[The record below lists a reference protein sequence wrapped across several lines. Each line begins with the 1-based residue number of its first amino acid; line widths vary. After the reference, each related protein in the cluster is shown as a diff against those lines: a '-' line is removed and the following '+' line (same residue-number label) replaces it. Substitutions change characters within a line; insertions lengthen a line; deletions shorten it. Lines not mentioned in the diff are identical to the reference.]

1 MRGSK
6 KAGPVKRRVMRGGGM
21 AKKSGP
27 VKKRGGGMAKKAGPV
42 KKKMRGGGSISK
54 KSGPAKK
61 KMRGGGMTKKGGPV
75 KMKAMRGGGGMR
87 RNLRDEEARVIGR
100 QDDAADELRRVKS
113 RRPKDAA
120 ERRDKTAETRRVSSR
135 ERDARDEMDR
145 LRRKAVGLGMKS
157 GGKTKKQGY
166 NDKLDESLGARNKTK
181 GKQSLKSRRKESEG
195 MEKASGKRK
204 FSAVGTMDKSSP
216 SKKKSKAK
224 KSSAGKSKTAKSL
237 SPKISQHKRMA
248 MGENVLTGK
257 MIKKASGGKITKTK
271 APKRA
276 PATTGVKL
284 NMGAPKSK
292 TINARGMGAAIKGGK
307 FRTNT

>member
-21 AKKSGP
+21 AKK
-27 VKKRGGGMAKKAGPV
+27 AGPV
-42 KKKMRGGGSISK
+42 KKKGMRGGGS
-54 KSGPAKK
+54 
-61 KMRGGGMTKKGGPV
+61 
-75 KMKAMRGGGGMR
+75 MR

-100 QDDAADELRRVKS
+100 QDDAADDLRRVKS

-120 ERRDKTAETRRVSSR
+120 ERRDKKSETRRVSAR

-145 LRRKAVGLGMKS
+145 LRRKAVGLGMKK

-195 MEKASGKRK
+195 MEKAMGRRK
-204 FSAVGTMDKSSP
+204 YAAVGTMDKDGRKV
-216 SKKKSKAK
+216 SKPKKAAPKKTAAKKAK
-224 KSSAGKSKTAKSL
+224 PKAGAGKGAKGL
-237 SPKISQHKRMA
+237 SNKISQHKRMA

-276 PATTGVKL
+276 PATTGVRL

-292 TINARGMGAAIKGGK
+292 TINARGMGAAIKGGQ

>member
-1 MRGSK
+1 MRG
-6 KAGPVKRRVMRGGGM
+6 V
-21 AKKSGP
+21 KKSGP
-27 VKKRGGGMAKKAGPV
+27 VKRRAMRGGGMAKKAGPAN
-42 KKKMRGGGSISK
+42 KRGMRSGGS
-54 KSGPAKK
+54 
-61 KMRGGGMTKKGGPV
+61 
-75 KMKAMRGGGGMR
+75 MK
-87 RNLRDEEARVIGR
+87 RNLRDEEARVIGV
-100 QDDAADELRRVKS
+100 QDNASDEMRRVKA
-113 RRPKDAA
+113 RRPMDAA
-120 ERRDKTAETRRVSSR
+120 ERRDKKAELSRVGSR
-135 ERDARDEMDR
+135 ERNARDEMDR
-145 LRRKAVGLGMKS
+145 LRKKAVGLGMKS

-204 FSAVGTMDKSSP
+204 FSAVGTMDKSGA

-224 KSSAGKSKTAKSL
+224 KSSAAKSKTAKSL
-237 SPKISQHKRMA
+237 SPKINQHKRMA

-292 TINARGMGAAIKGGK
+292 TINARGMGAAIKGGQ

>member
-1 MRGSK
+1 MRG
-6 KAGPVKRRVMRGGGM
+6 V
-21 AKKSGP
+21 KKSGP
-27 VKKRGGGMAKKAGPV
+27 VKKRAMRGGGMAKKAGPAN
-42 KKKMRGGGSISK
+42 KRGMRSGGS
-54 KSGPAKK
+54 
-61 KMRGGGMTKKGGPV
+61 
-75 KMKAMRGGGGMR
+75 MK
-87 RNLRDEEARVIGR
+87 RNLRDEEARVIGV
-100 QDDAADELRRVKS
+100 QDNASDEMRRVKA
-113 RRPKDAA
+113 RRPMDAA
-120 ERRDKTAETRRVSSR
+120 ERRDKKAELSRVGSR
-135 ERDARDEMDR
+135 ERNARDEMDR
-145 LRRKAVGLGMKS
+145 LRKKAVGLGMKS

-204 FSAVGTMDKSSP
+204 FSAVGTMDKSGA

-224 KSSAGKSKTAKSL
+224 KSSAAKSL
-237 SPKISQHKRMA
+237 SPKINQHKRMA

-292 TINARGMGAAIKGGK
+292 TINARGMGAAIKGGQ